1 MTTPGPAARTSDGM
15 GPDRSHETTP
25 AGIPWSEFG
34 RLRGRFTDRW
44 PTVFHLPL
52 VHDHFALARQHA
64 GPVRSLLDVGATERV
79 HEPNA
84 RATWPDVDYRS
95 LDLDR
100 TNRHDYHDFAA
111 VDRQFDLLLLLEV
124 LEHLEPRQAI
134 EMVAQCRRR
143 ARPGGHLLV
152 SVPNVFRPGVQ
163 QEWTHVAA
171 LPYQD
176 LGALLHHGGF
186 EVLHG
191 ARVYYGTRRSR
202 LLHAR
207 LFHALHRFLGVD
219 YAQSIVMLARAR

>member
-1 MTTPGPAARTSDGM
+1 M

-84 RATWPDVDYRS
+84 RAAWPDIDYRS

-100 TNRHDYHDFAA
+100 TNRHDYHDFDE
-111 VDRQFDLLLLLEV
+111 VDRQFDLLTLLEV
-124 LEHLEPRQAI
+124 LEQLDGPVAASALIARADDDDPRVRLAAVFALAGVPGEAADAAIGRAAASGDPHL
-134 EMVAQCRRR
+134 VALARRISADRRAGGDRRR
-143 ARPGGHLLV
+143 PTGG
-152 SVPNVFRPGVQ
+152 NR
-163 QEWTHVAA
+163 
-171 LPYQD
+171 
-176 LGALLHHGGF
+176 
-186 EVLHG
+186 
-191 ARVYYGTRRSR
+191 
-202 LLHAR
+202 
-207 LFHALHRFLGVD
+207 
-219 YAQSIVMLARAR
+219 